1 MVSSDVGSTE
11 TMYTMFVLGM
21 VMSSLLAAPAIVA
34 MGYANAWRKVLI
46 GDPGFRPVVK
56 N

>member
-1 MVSSDVGSTE
+1 ME

-21 VMSSLLAAPAIVA
+21 VMSSLMATPAIVA
-34 MGYANAWRKVLI
+34 MGYANAWRKVML
-46 GDPGFRPVVK
+46 GREPGYRPVIK